1 MEKILDMIGDFIADG
16 ILELFI
22 ADERRYIIAL
32 ISFSICILV
41 NVVLAFLNRTS
52 NKNVQRK
59 IFFGVLLMN
68 ITISFT
74 SVMLCKLSLAII
86 ISIISTIVLPIF
98 ERSEIKTY
106 LKIEYKVS
114 IKKYIIYVISSI
126 ISIFV
131 GSIVL

>member
-74 SVMLCKLSLAII
+74 SVMLCKLSLSII

-106 LKIEYKVS
+106 LKIEYKIS

>member
-106 LKIEYKVS
+106 LKIEYKIS